1 MRSVSV
7 ALLLLLGAC
16 SASAASSDV
25 SVKDAWIRA
34 TPPGAPTAAAYATIT
49 NHAISSDRLLGG
61 STAVAGSVEPHQMSK
76 AGGVMRM
83 RPMAGGM
90 AIAASGTVRFAPNG
104 DHLMLI
110 GLKHPLVAGQH
121 VRVTLRF
128 RRAGEVP
135 VDFAVRNGPPGIMGA
150 MHM

>member
-1 MRSVSV
+1 MRPVLAACLI
-7 ALLLLLGAC
+7 ALA
-16 SASAASSDV
+16 ASAASAGASDV
-25 SVKDAWIRA
+25 TVKDAWIRA

-49 NHAISSDRLLGG
+49 NPAISSDRLLGG
-61 STAVAGSVEPHQMSK
+61 TTAAAGAVEPHQMTK

-90 AIAASGTVRFAPNG
+90 AIAASGTVRLTPNS

-110 GLKHPLVAGQH
+110 GLKHALVAGQH
-121 VRVTLRF
+121 VRVMLRF

-135 VDFAVRNGPPGIMGA
+135 VDFAVRNGPPGLIGEMR
-150 MHM
+150 M